1 MIFRYY
7 IIGGDGK
14 SYEQQV
20 EVQDRP
26 GRSYLQLEADAQR
39 LINNELAE
47 SGATQLTLPD
57 TSRGLD
63 RYVPEVQRNFDQRT
77 GTTNVGGRTINLSN
91 PNMPTVTQGGTSP
104 LLPPGTNL
112 PPVVAPTMQMASSE
126 GANGQTF
133 YGDVDTGYGVATPG
147 MAGSRGTITN
157 PFDYNPEF
165 SAPGSIDTRTPVREF
180 EGDVIESGGPL
191 FKPEVDEKVGDF
203 DIPPPP
209 GGGLSAEQAAER
221 AAEREFYDSANY
233 RREGYPGEARLLRE
247 IEKDGTIYREY
258 EFNLTGDRG
267 NTAYK
272 GFFIVA
278 PGADN
283 IYENS
288 FNYEYP
294 ITNEAFEKGVNWGE
308 ININDFAFLTEPKDS
323 DLIQSQIFDNFKF
336 KATRGPLP
344 SIFKDLGRDYQLEP
358 SKLSLGNFAQYHGTE
373 KIQFDVGNEVEK
385 KAEDIDAVLAGEG
398 FRSGDGK
405 PQTITTADGT
415 RIDTDGITS
424 VKSAPTYKG
433 ATLENFFKEIGLNI
447 PKDQAGNDIPIDRFT
462 ALPGFPTDLL
472 DPQNL
477 YIEVQTTS
485 TGPDPADP
493 TGVKQITT
501 TSTNFLPNPA
511 IQAAV
516 DLYAS
521 RLGSQTNLQA
531 SADDILQAQISA
543 TGGKAGP
550 ADGLRPDELADLER
564 ELQIIS
570 STGGRLASVSR
581 GEGDARELTQELTPL
596 GRQELTQEAL
606 RASGGLL
613 GGFYSPLD
621 AEGNPLEPGQQRFVQ
636 GFTPQQLLQRQ
647 QQQELDRIQA
657 QNIPSVLQAQLEAQ
671 QLGQQQSQAEAQRR
685 AGILGQLSD
694 IYSNPAQLAAI
705 VRSGGNPLAQLQNE
719 LNRALPTSGTGSLN
733 IPEGLLNMPTA
744 PTTFGTSGVPQTPV
758 SPATTTTTGLD
769 TNNNQTN
776 IELAQAQRDIESTAQ
791 VNDPNTGQS
800 IRIRASS
807 LPGTPPQVV
816 NDQGFVVP
824 VEGAFYTIEN
834 VATGATE
841 ERFIPNTEIRN
852 YGFSDPFIFNKIA
865 SNPNYAGPN
874 KEFFGIDEQQI
885 TTAVEEARPTT
896 VAPTPE
902 PTTLPRFTAPD
913 VPFYNPQMTEADI
926 PLTNYGQQGIFGAA
940 AVQGIAPDEVAL
952 RASGFTPGGTS
963 PLKGYFGGNPLGER
977 LGIL

>member
-104 LLPPGTNL
+104 LLPSGTNL

-165 SAPGSIDTRTPVREF
+165 SAPGSIDTRTPVLTGREF

-191 FKPEVDEKVGDF
+191 FKPDVDEKVGDF
-203 DIPPPP
+203 DILPPP

-233 RREGYPGEARLLRE
+233 RREGYPGEVRLLRE

-294 ITNEAFEKGVNWGE
+294 ITDEAFEKGVNWGE

-323 DLIQSQIFDNFKF
+323 DLIQSQIFDNFKV
-336 KATRGPLP
+336 KATQGPLP
-344 SIFKDLGRDYQLEP
+344 SIFKDLGRDYQIDA
-358 SKLSLGNFAQYHGTE
+358 SKINAGGQGGLLGGTYFGKE

-385 KAEDIDAVLAGEG
+385 KAEDIDAMVGSIETGIVPGGGKGLEDFSQNNVSIEDVDAEFLDFDLNDALTNFLATAPSLGINLPLDSEG
-398 FRSGDGK
+398 NPR
-405 PQTITTADGT
+405 TITAAD
-415 RIDTDGITS
+415 
-424 VKSAPTYKG
+424 
-433 ATLENFFKEIGLNI
+433 F
-447 PKDQAGNDIPIDRFT
+447 
-462 ALPGFPTDLL
+462 PGFPAEIL
-472 DPQNL
+472 DPSNL
-477 YIEVQTTS
+477 FIRVREQERVLS
-485 TGPDPADP
+485 DP
-493 TGVKQITT
+493 TQPFDPVNNPYETT
-501 TSTNFLPNPA
+501 TVDKVVPNPA
-511 IQAAV
+511 VELLLSQYAQQIQGLT
-516 DLYAS
+516 DIQ
-521 RLGSQTNLQA
+521 G
-531 SADDILQAQISA
+531 SADDILQAQVSA
-543 TGGKAGP
+543 TGGFVGGP
-550 ADGLRPDELADLER
+550 AGSLSIQQLEDLER
-564 ELQIIS
+564 
-570 STGGRLASVSR
+570 STRSIQASGGRLV
-581 GEGDARELTQELTPL
+581 QERVYDDQGNPTEQFTERLTPL
-596 GRQELTQEAL
+596 AQAEIDQQQAELREESVARQQRLAEEAL
-606 RASGGLL
+606 RQSGGLL
-613 GGFYSPLD
+613 GGYYSPLTD
-621 AEGNPLEPGQQRFVQ
+621 PATGVPIEGEQRFVS
-636 GFTPQQLLQRQ
+636 GFTPQQLLERQEQEARRQRQ
-647 QQQELDRIQA
+647 AELELVRA
-657 QNIPSVLQAQLEAQ
+657 QSAPTMFRNIA
-671 QLGQQQSQAEAQRR
+671 
-685 AGILGQLSD
+685 D

-705 VRSGGNPLAQLQNE
+705 VASGGSPLLRGQLPGSPIQNNVQLDPSNIIGYADGQPIYNQTPTTPISTNIAAPPRSPINVDVSGLNEQQLRNLNPLGLATLQ
-719 LNRALPTSGTGSLN
+719 
-733 IPEGLLNMPTA
+733 
-744 PTTFGTSGVPQTPV
+744 GTS
-758 SPATTTTTGLD
+758 
-769 TNNNQTN
+769 
-776 IELAQAQRDIESTAQ
+776 
-791 VNDPNTGQS
+791 
-800 IRIRASS
+800 
-807 LPGTPPQVV
+807 
-816 NDQGFVVP
+816 
-824 VEGAFYTIEN
+824 
-834 VATGATE
+834 
-841 ERFIPNTEIRN
+841 
-852 YGFSDPFIFNKIA
+852 
-865 SNPNYAGPN
+865 
-874 KEFFGIDEQQI
+874 
-885 TTAVEEARPTT
+885 
-896 VAPTPE
+896 
-902 PTTLPRFTAPD
+902 
-913 VPFYNPQMTEADI
+913 
-926 PLTNYGQQGIFGAA
+926 
-940 AVQGIAPDEVAL
+940 AVQGIDPSELEKIA
-952 RASGFTPGGTS
+952 ASNTPGGMD
-963 PLKGYFGGNPLGER
+963 PLQGFGGTTTVLGY
-977 LGIL
+977 